1 MEKIRAWL
9 GAIRTFFDEVRQE
22 LKKCAWPT
30 WGELKESTVVVVVSV
45 LILTVFVGVSD
56 FVLNSVL
63 KLVLR

>member
-30 WGELKESTVVVVVSV
+30 WDELKESTLVVVISVV
-45 LILTVFVGVSD
+45 ILTVFVGLSD
-56 FVLNSVL
+56 VVLNSVL
-63 KLVLR
+63 RLVFR

>member
-1 MEKIRAWL
+1 MEKISAWL
-9 GAIRTFFDEVRQE
+9 GAIRTFFAEVRHE